1 MQPETQFQIFGIS
14 DMRHWLTAPSL
25 LLLTTLSKTV
35 TYWRFLDKYVCD
47 SFIAYLS
54 ISYPS
59 IIYHLSILSII
70 YLLFTSQPPIIHLS
84 NVNLWVIT
92 YLSLSSTSQLS
103 IIFQSPICLPS
114 IIDPSSH
121 FPISH
126 IIMLFKD
133 GSLLRRLS
141 SGGFIVPTSK
151 GQLWWG
157 GTCLTGE

>member
-59 IIYHLSILSII
+59 IIYHLSILFII
-70 YLLFTSQPPIIHLS
+70 YLLLTSQPPIIHLS

-114 IIDPSSH
+114 IIDPSSY

-151 GQLWWG
+151 GRLWWG